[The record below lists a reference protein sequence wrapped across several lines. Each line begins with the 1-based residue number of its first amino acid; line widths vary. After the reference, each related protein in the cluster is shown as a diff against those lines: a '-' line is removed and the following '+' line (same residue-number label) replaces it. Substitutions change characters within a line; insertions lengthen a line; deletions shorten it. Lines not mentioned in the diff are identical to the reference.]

1 MKLTRHIPTRLVHT
15 RRKLTLH
22 SRCTR
27 ESVPAMSQIEFW
39 DYHNVQYLMKD
50 GRIAEGELYPDEVPC
65 SYTDDEGNDVE
76 DYTKEWVF
84 VDDNTDPVYSNE
96 VKAWRYQKE

>member
-1 MKLTRHIPTRLVHT
+1 
-15 RRKLTLH
+15 
-22 SRCTR
+22 
-27 ESVPAMSQIEFW
+27 
-39 DYHNVQYLMKD
+39 MKD
-50 GRIAEGELYPDEVPC
+50 GSIAEGELYPDEVPC

-84 VDDNTDPVYSNE
+84 VDEYSNE